1 MITKTSITELL
12 GKNVENLKSYLKDN
26 KIEAYRILN
35 YQPYATPFAVDIY
48 LDNAVVQVFEQPEPG
63 DTEALEEAIEEMLGI
78 KEFFYKSRVAL
89 SLSKGDTGFPKSS
102 PKKIVINEYGNKF
115 LINLSDYL
123 DTGIFLDH
131 RETRK
136 WIGSLSKEKS
146 ILNTFAY
153 TSSFSVYAAQGGAK
167 KTHSVDLSKTY
178 CEWTKKNF
186 ELNKMSLEDNW
197 VLKMDTREYFK
208 YAKRKNLKF
217 DIIILDPP
225 TFSRNK
231 GFSFSVQK
239 DHPALINDAFEI
251 LNPNGF
257 ILFSNN
263 YKEFEMSEEV
273 LGKYKV
279 LEKTDSIPPDF
290 EESWPHLC
298 YVIKRLN

>member
-1 MITKTSITELL
+1 MIMKNNFTELIGKNL
-12 GKNVENLKSYLKDN
+12 GKLKSYLKNN
-26 KIEAYRILN
+26 KIEAYRIVN

-48 LDNAVVQVFEQPEPG
+48 LDNAVIHVFEQPEPS
-63 DTEALEEAIEEMLGI
+63 DTNALEEAIKETLGI
-78 KEFFYKSRVAL
+78 KEFFYKNRTKDEF
-89 SLSKGDTGFPKSS
+89 SLPKST
-102 PKKIVINEYGNKF
+102 PKKITINEYGNKF

-208 YAKRKNLKF
+208 YAKKKNLKF

-239 DHPALINDAFEI
+239 DHPALIEDAFEI

-298 YVIKRLN
+298 YVIKLPI